1 MDARRWKQVDSLL
14 QSVLERPP
22 EERDGFLQRACSGDS
37 ILEREVRS
45 LLAAHREA
53 GDFLQS
59 PPAEI
64 AARNLVLDRDRHGSG
79 STRSLVG
86 QTLSHYRVL
95 EKLGGG
101 GMGVVYKAEDLTLH
115 RFVALKFLTDDT
127 ATQPQALARL
137 RREAQ
142 AASALNHPNI
152 CTVHEIG
159 QQDGQP
165 FIVMEFVEGM
175 TLKHRIAG
183 RSLETESILSLG
195 IDIANA
201 LDAAHAKGIIHRD
214 IKPAN
219 IFVTQLGHAKVLDFG
234 LAKVLPTIGRNANTE
249 ATSDATTTLEEH
261 LTSTGAAVGT
271 ISYMSPEQVRG
282 KELDA
287 RTDLFSFGT
296 VLYEMA
302 TGKLPFPGET
312 TGAIFESILNRT
324 PVAVVCLNPSLH
336 AELERII
343 CKCLE
348 KDRSL
353 RYQHASDIRTDLQ
366 RIKREADT
374 PRLPIGARE
383 AATGIRRVAS
393 VLVVATVVVVAL
405 AGAYFYVHRTPSKLT
420 DKDTIVLAD
429 FTNTTGD
436 PVFDGTLRQ
445 GLSVQLEQ
453 SPFLSIISEQQMQQ
467 TLQMMGQKPDAKLTL
482 GIAGELC
489 QRTASAAV
497 LDGSISQIG
506 APYLLT
512 VKAVNCSNGAT
523 LASTEEQASD
533 KNHVLDALG
542 KMASEM
548 RNKLGESLSTVQKF
562 DTPLE
567 AATTPSLEALK
578 AFSSG
583 KRATSPPV
591 AITFYKQAVELDPN
605 FAVAYA
611 WLGIWHTSI
620 GEPTIAAGYTQK
632 AYELRERASE
642 AERYFVSAIY
652 YKEVL
657 GNLEKA
663 EQSGKL
669 WMQAYPRSEAPHTYL
684 SGAIYPAIGR
694 YDGVIAEAKEAIRLN
709 PNYPAPYVFLMDGYI
724 ALNRFDEANSAYTQ
738 AVERKMYHHYYPASL
753 YHLAFLQN
761 DEAGMKQQVTVAAGQ
776 TGVENTLLAY
786 ESDTSAYYGRV
797 RESEEL
803 TRRAMESAERFDE
816 KEISANYSATSGLRE
831 ALFGNAGEA
840 RRRASVAV
848 AHSTGV
854 DVLYASAL
862 ASAYDGDTR
871 RAETLI
877 KELNKR
883 FPEGT
888 TVQFNYLPT
897 IRAKLALN
905 RGDSSGALETLRAAL
920 PYELGTTTF
929 SGEYTWNGLYPA
941 FVRGE
946 AYLAAHQGSAAAA
959 EFQKILDHR
968 GIVWNSPIGALARLQ
983 LGRAYATVGDSSKA
997 RVAYQDF
1004 LTLWRDADPDIPI
1017 LKQAKAEYAK
1027 LQ

>member
-1 MDARRWKQVDSLL
+1 MLVWSSSRLIDPAQVG
-14 QSVLERPP
+14 VITFPP
-22 EERDGFLQRACSGDS
+22 M
-37 ILEREVRS
+37 
-45 LLAAHREA
+45 
-53 GDFLQS
+53 
-59 PPAEI
+59 
-64 AARNLVLDRDRHGSG
+64 
-79 STRSLVG
+79 STPSQPVS
-86 QTLSHYRVL
+86 QTVSHYRIL
-95 EKLGGG
+95 SRIGGG
-101 GMGVVYKAEDLTLH
+101 GMGVVYEAEDMKLGRH
-115 RFVALKFLTDDT
+115 VALKFLPDELAHD
-127 ATQPQALARL
+127 AQALSRFQ
-137 RREAQ
+137 REAK
-142 AASALNHPNI
+142 AASSLNHPNI
-152 CTVHEIG
+152 CTIHEIDDADGRTFIAMELLEG
-159 QQDGQP
+159 Q
-165 FIVMEFVEGM
+165 
-175 TLKHRIAG
+175 TLRHRVAG
-183 RSLETESILSLG
+183 KPLEIEAVLDLG
-195 IDIANA
+195 IQIADA
-201 LDAAHAKGIIHRD
+201 LDAAHSKGIVHRD

-219 IFVTQLGHAKVLDFG
+219 IFVTNRGQAKILDFG
-234 LAKVLPTIGRNANTE
+234 LAKVIVKPESFAMSAPTVD
-249 ATSDATTTLEEH
+249 SEEH
-261 LTSTGAAVGT
+261 LTSPGSALGT
-271 ISYMSPEQVRG
+271 VAYMSPEQVRG

-287 RTDLFSFGT
+287 RTDLFSFGV
-296 VLYEMA
+296 VLYEMT
-302 TGKLPFPGET
+302 TGTLPFRGGT
-312 TGAIFESILNRT
+312 TGTMFDSILNRA
-324 PVAVVCLNPSLH
+324 PVAPVRINPDIPPK
-336 AELERII
+336 LEEIVN
-343 CKCLE
+343 KCLE

-353 RYQHASDIRTDLQ
+353 RYQHASDICTDLQ
-366 RIKREADT
+366 RFKRDTESGRLRPAADERDAGHFRMRWKVILPVALT
-374 PRLPIGARE
+374 AVVFALGGYVYFHRLP
-383 AATGIRRVAS
+383 
-393 VLVVATVVVVAL
+393 
-405 AGAYFYVHRTPSKLT
+405 KLT
-420 DKDTIVLAD
+420 DNDTVVLAD

-453 SPFLSIISEQQMQQ
+453 SPFLSIVSEQQIQQ
-467 TLQMMGQKPDAKLTL
+467 TLQMMGQKPDAKLTPE
-482 GIAGELC
+482 IARQLC

-497 LDGSISQIG
+497 LNGSIAQIG
-506 APYLLT
+506 NPYLLT

-523 LASTEEQASD
+523 LASTEATASD
-533 KNHVLDALG
+533 KDHVLDALG

-548 RNKLGESLSTVQKF
+548 RHKLGESLSTVQKF

-567 AATTPSLEALK
+567 EATTPSLEALK
-578 AFSSG
+578 ALSSG

-591 AITFYKQAVELDPN
+591 AITFYKRAVELDPN

-611 WLGIWHTSI
+611 WLGVWHTSI
-620 GEPTIAAGYTQK
+620 GEPTIAAGYTRK
-632 AYELRERASE
+632 AYELRDRASE
-642 AERYFVSAIY
+642 PERYFVSAIY
-652 YKEVL
+652 YKEVP

-663 EQSGKL
+663 EQTCRL
-669 WMQAYPRSEAPHTYL
+669 WMQAYPRSEMPHTYL
-684 SGAIYPAIGR
+684 SGGIYPAMGR
-694 YDGVIAEAKEAIRLN
+694 YDGVISEAKEAVRLKPDN
-709 PNYPAPYVFLMDGYI
+709 PVLYVFLMDGYM
-724 ALNRFDEANSAYTQ
+724 ALNRFDEANSAYVQ
-738 AVERKMYHHYYPASL
+738 ALQRKLYHHYYPASL
-753 YHLAFLQN
+753 YRLAFLRN
-761 DEAGMKQQVTVAAGQ
+761 DAAGMRQQVTAAAGQ

-862 ASAYDGDTR
+862 ASAYDGDTG

-905 RGDSSGALETLRAAL
+905 RGDSSEALETLRAAL

-946 AYLAAHQGSAAAA
+946 AYLAAHQGNEATA
-959 EFQKILDHR
+959 EFLKILDHR

-983 LGRAYATVGDSSKA
+983 LGRAYAMVGDSSKA
-997 RVAYQDF
+997 RVAYKDF
-1004 LTLWRDADPDIPI
+1004 LTLWKDADPDIPI

>member
-1 MDARRWKQVDSLL
+1 
-14 QSVLERPP
+14 
-22 EERDGFLQRACSGDS
+22 
-37 ILEREVRS
+37 
-45 LLAAHREA
+45 
-53 GDFLQS
+53 
-59 PPAEI
+59 
-64 AARNLVLDRDRHGSG
+64 
-79 STRSLVG
+79 
-86 QTLSHYRVL
+86 
-95 EKLGGG
+95 
-101 GMGVVYKAEDLTLH
+101 
-115 RFVALKFLTDDT
+115 
-127 ATQPQALARL
+127 
-137 RREAQ
+137 
-142 AASALNHPNI
+142 
-152 CTVHEIG
+152 
-159 QQDGQP
+159 
-165 FIVMEFVEGM
+165 
-175 TLKHRIAG
+175 
-183 RSLETESILSLG
+183 
-195 IDIANA
+195 
-201 LDAAHAKGIIHRD
+201 
-214 IKPAN
+214 
-219 IFVTQLGHAKVLDFG
+219 
-234 LAKVLPTIGRNANTE
+234 
-249 ATSDATTTLEEH
+249 
-261 LTSTGAAVGT
+261 
-271 ISYMSPEQVRG
+271 
-282 KELDA
+282 
-287 RTDLFSFGT
+287 
-296 VLYEMA
+296 
-302 TGKLPFPGET
+302 
-312 TGAIFESILNRT
+312 
-324 PVAVVCLNPSLH
+324 
-336 AELERII
+336 
-343 CKCLE
+343 
-348 KDRSL
+348 
-353 RYQHASDIRTDLQ
+353 
-366 RIKREADT
+366 
-374 PRLPIGARE
+374 
-383 AATGIRRVAS
+383 
-393 VLVVATVVVVAL
+393 
-405 AGAYFYVHRTPSKLT
+405 
-420 DKDTIVLAD
+420 
-429 FTNTTGD
+429 
-436 PVFDGTLRQ
+436 
-445 GLSVQLEQ
+445 
-453 SPFLSIISEQQMQQ
+453 
-467 TLQMMGQKPDAKLTL
+467 MMGQKPDAKLTPE
-482 GIAGELC
+482 IARQLC

-497 LDGSISQIG
+497 LNGSIAQIG
-506 APYLLT
+506 NPYLLT

-523 LASTEEQASD
+523 LASTEAQASD

-542 KMASEM
+542 KTASDI

-567 AATTPSLEALK
+567 EATTPSLEALK

-591 AITFYKQAVELDPN
+591 AITFYKRAVELDPN

-620 GEPTIAAGYTQK
+620 GEPTIAARYTRK

-642 AERYFVSAIY
+642 PERYFVSAIY

-724 ALNRFDEANSAYTQ
+724 ALNRFDEANSAYRQ

-761 DEAGMKQQVTVAAGQ
+761 DAGGMKQQVTVSAGQ
-776 TGVENTLLAY
+776 FGVENTLLIY
-786 ESDTSAYYGRV
+786 EADTAAYYGRV
-797 RESEEL
+797 RESEDL

-816 KEISANYSATSGLRE
+816 KEISANYSATSGLSE

-862 ASAYDGDTR
+862 ASAYDGDTG

-946 AYLAAHQGSAAAA
+946 AYLAAHQGNEATA
-959 EFQKILDHR
+959 EFLKILDHR

-983 LGRAYATVGDSSKA
+983 LGRAYAMVGDSSKA

-1004 LTLWRDADPDIPI
+1004 LTLWKDADPDIPI